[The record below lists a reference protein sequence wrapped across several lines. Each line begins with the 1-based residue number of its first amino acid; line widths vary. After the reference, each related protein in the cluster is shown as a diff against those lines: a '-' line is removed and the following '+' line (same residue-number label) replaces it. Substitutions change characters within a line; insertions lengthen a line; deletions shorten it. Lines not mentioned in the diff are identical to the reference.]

1 MPSRFL
7 YSCHRC
13 DSQDGESARGAG
25 WTSGFGSGFGVSMG
39 FDGSTALGVDNQCIN
54 QLRPIMIYLVVLL
67 GSESQVV
74 HE

>member
-1 MPSRFL
+1 
-7 YSCHRC
+7 
-13 DSQDGESARGAG
+13 
-25 WTSGFGSGFGVSMG
+25 MG